1 MEYLQLTTIR
11 DSLNLILN
19 YLKPVKVDTV
29 PISSAG
35 GRVCFRDYF
44 TPDDIPAFTRS
55 TMDGY
60 AVRAK
65 DTRGASAQSPVLL
78 NLIGSININ
87 EAPTIKC
94 HSGETCYVPTGGMLP
109 EGADAVVMVE
119 KTEVSGQFLE
129 VQETIASGENSI
141 LKGEDYKKGE
151 LIIARGTLIRPQE
164 AGLLAFTGVGEV
176 EVYNKV
182 KIAIFGSG
190 DEVVPL
196 DVHPQP
202 PKIRDLNSYTLSSLF
217 EINGFL
223 PMIRGILPDREEE
236 VENRLKED
244 LLNFDAIVVSGGT
257 SKGTR
262 DVMSTVLTRMGNPG
276 IIAHGLTIKPG
287 KPTLLGVTNHIPI
300 IVLPGHPAS
309 CFITATFI
317 ALPILRFLGGRQD
330 EPLKLTA
337 RGFLKKRIISRLG
350 LEEYI
355 RVNLFLEKGRVVVEP
370 IPGESGLISTLV
382 KANGLVKVPE
392 NMENLEEGVE
402 VEVLLL

>member
-19 YLKPVKVDTV
+19 YLKPVKVDTI

-35 GRVCFRDYF
+35 GWVCFRDYF
-44 TPDDIPAFTRS
+44 TPEDIPAFTRS

-78 NLIGSININ
+78 KLKGSININ
-87 EAPTIKC
+87 EVPPSVC
-94 HSGETCYVPTGGMLP
+94 ESGEAFYVPTGAMLP
-109 EGADAVVMVE
+109 EGTDAVVMME
-119 KTEVSGQFLE
+119 KTETSGQLLE
-129 VQETIASGENSI
+129 ILETVAPGENTI
-141 LKGEDYKKGE
+141 FKGEDYKKGE
-151 LIIARGTLIRPQE
+151 IIIHKGAVIRPQD
-164 AGLLAFTGVGEV
+164 AGLLAFTGIREV
-176 EVYNKV
+176 EVFNKV

-190 DEVVPL
+190 DEVVAL
-196 DVHPQP
+196 NTHPQP
-202 PKIRDLNSYTLSSLF
+202 PKIRDLNSYTLSALF
-217 EINGFL
+217 QINGFL
-223 PMIRGILPDREEE
+223 PMIRGILPDKEEE
-236 VENRLKED
+236 VENSLKEA
-244 LLNFDAIVVSGGT
+244 LLNFDSIVISGGT

-276 IIAHGLTIKPG
+276 IIAHGLTIRPG
-287 KPTLLGVTNHIPI
+287 KPTLLGVTDQIPI

-309 CFITATFI
+309 CYITATFV
-317 ALPILRFLGGRQD
+317 ALPILRYLGGRQE
-330 EPLKLTA
+330 EPLKLTT

-355 RVNLFLEKGRVVVEP
+355 RVNLFLERGQIMVEP
-370 IPGESGLISTLV
+370 ILGESGLISTLV
-382 KANGLVKVPE
+382 KANGLVRVPE
-392 NMENLEEGVE
+392 NMENVEEGAE